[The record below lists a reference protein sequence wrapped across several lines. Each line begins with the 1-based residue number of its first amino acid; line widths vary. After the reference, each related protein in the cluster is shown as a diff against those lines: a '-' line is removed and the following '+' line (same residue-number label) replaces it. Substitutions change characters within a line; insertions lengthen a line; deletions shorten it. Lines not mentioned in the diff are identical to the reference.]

1 MRLIDA
7 DKLVTQI
14 PKTSVDI
21 FENCRNCRL
30 LDDLEVRMIIS
41 NAPTIEAELR
51 KHGRWEAIWHSIFK
65 AYLPTCS
72 ECGGIS
78 PIKYKYCPYCGSQMF
93 DEVEE

>member
-7 DKLVTQI
+7 DELLTHEVTI
-14 PKTSVDI
+14 HV
-21 FENCRNCRL
+21 E
-30 LDDLEVRMIIS
+30 EVGYSHRSIDPYWVET
-41 NAPTIEAELR
+41 APTIEAELR

>member
-1 MRLIDA
+1 MRLVDA
-7 DKLVTQI
+7 DKLVKQI

-41 NAPTIEAELR
+41 NAPTIEAEPV
-51 KHGRWEAIWHSIFK
+51 KHGHWIAVENGNDGDAKCSRCGCYHHVWEAYGYYCQH
-65 AYLPTCS
+65 
-72 ECGGIS
+72 CGA
-78 PIKYKYCPYCGSQMF
+78 KM